1 MKVSL
6 WICAA
11 ILLGISGCGGEDASQ
26 PATTNAPATEEQQG
40 EAAPATQQ
48 QSNHLIRP
56 NPINALSEVGQI
68 PPTPQFIQAQKVE
81 QNYPNGQPQRR
92 LTIHFY
98 RDGPN
103 LFHGDF
109 KEWHPNGILWKQGTY
124 DENRRVG
131 EWKFMDEDG
140 TLAKHAF
147 YSPDGLPEGEWTY
160 FNGDGSKRR
169 VEHYHNGKKDGTF
182 LRYGLNGMHLLTQ
195 HNYEDDKLHGK
206 VIRWFPAVDNGEEL
220 RVQRES
226 AFIHGER
233 DGTAT
238 EWYENGIMRSQ
249 VEFKEGKRHG
259 RTQRWDAEGNLEL
272 DLKFVDGEPV
282 EEPVKENSAAK
293 DSSTKDEPGTPNA
306 EN

>member
-1 MKVSL
+1 M
-6 WICAA
+6 
-11 ILLGISGCGGEDASQ
+11 
-26 PATTNAPATEEQQG
+26 
-40 EAAPATQQ
+40 
-48 QSNHLIRP
+48 
-56 NPINALSEVGQI
+56 SEVGQI

-206 VIRWFPAVDNGEEL
+206 VIRWFPAVDSGEEP

-226 AFIHGER
+226 VFIHGDR

-238 EWYENGIMRSQ
+238 EWYENGVMRSQ

>member
-1 MKVSL
+1 MKVNL

-11 ILLGISGCGGEDASQ
+11 VLLSISGCGGDDASQ
-26 PATTNAPATEEQQG
+26 STATNVPTVEEQQG
-40 EAAPATQQ
+40 GVDTVTEQQ
-48 QSNHLIRP
+48 ANHLIKP
-56 NPINALSEVGQI
+56 NPINALSEIGRL
-68 PPTPQFIQAQKVE
+68 PLTPQFIQAQKVE
-81 QNYPNGQPQRR
+81 KKYPNGEPQRS

-124 DENRRVG
+124 DENRRIG
-131 EWKFMDEDG
+131 EWKFMDENG

-147 YSPDGLPEGEWTY
+147 YSSDGIPDGEWTY
-160 FNGDGSKRR
+160 FNDDGSKRR
-169 VEHYHNGKKDGTF
+169 VENYRSGKKHGTF
-182 LRYGLNGMHLLTQ
+182 LRYDPNGMQLLSQ
-195 HNYEDDKLHGK
+195 QNYEDDKLHGK
-206 VIRWFPAVDNGEEL
+206 LIRWFPAVDNGEEP
-220 RVQRES
+220 RVQRE
-226 AFIHGER
+226 AVFVHGQR

-238 EWYENGIMRSQ
+238 EWHENGIKRSQ

-282 EEPVKENSAAK
+282 EEPVKENPVTE
-293 DSSTKDEPGTPNA
+293 DSSEKDEPGIPSA